1 MKKHLIA
8 AGLVAAFA
16 APAMAQNVAISG
28 TIDTAVAFSD
38 SDTADSTNKLVN
50 SKVASENIKLSGSED
65 LGGGLT
71 AFFRMEQSIGVA
83 DGTQNASFN
92 RGSEVGL
99 SGSFGSVKVGK
110 FDITGAEGVDGVGQ
124 FGNISLFSND
134 IGSDVAHSVQYQL
147 PKMAGFTVQLGH
159 SMGDGNGSGDINSLS
174 ATGNVGPAELRLGY
188 TAQDLA
194 AGENTQTAVGVK
206 FAAGPI
212 TVGIA
217 YSDVDNATAADTKQT
232 ILSASMP
239 LGNGLTAMAMI
250 GNYSAAGSADADD
263 FGLGVMKAL
272 SKRTSVQVARATWKK
287 TGAASDSITR
297 VRLLHSF

>member
-8 AGLVAAFA
+8 AGLAAAFA
-16 APAMAQNVAISG
+16 VPAMAQNVSISG
-28 TIDTAVAFSD
+28 VIDTAVAISD
-38 SDTADSTNKLVN
+38 SDTADSTNKLVS
-50 SKVASENIKLSGSED
+50 SKIASENIKISGSED
-65 LGGGLT
+65 LGGGMK
-71 AFFRMEQSIGVA
+71 AFFRFEQTVTPM
-83 DGTQNASFN
+83 DGTQNAGFN

-110 FDITGAEGVDGVGQ
+110 FDLTGAEGVDGVGQ

-134 IGSDVAHSVQYQL
+134 IGSDVSHSVQYEL
-147 PKMAGFTVQLGH
+147 PKMGGFTVQLGH
-159 SMGDGNGSGDINSLS
+159 SMGDGNGSGDINSVS

-194 AGENTQTAVGVK
+194 AGENSQTAVGVK
-206 FAAGPI
+206 FAAGPV

-239 LGNGLTAMAMI
+239 IGSGLTAMAMV
-250 GNYSAAGSADADD
+250 GNYSTTGSADADE
-263 FGLGVMKAL
+263 FGIGVMKAL
-272 SKRTSVQVARATWKK
+272 SKRTSIY
-287 TGAASDSITR
+287 AAYNSNTTAADVETKDMLIG
-297 VRLLHSF
+297 VIHKF

>member
-16 APAMAQNVAISG
+16 APAMAQNVSISG

-50 SKVASENIKLSGSED
+50 SKIASENIKLSGSED
-65 LGGGLT
+65 LGGGLK

-147 PKMAGFTVQLGH
+147 PKMGGFTVQLGH
-159 SMGDGNGSGDINSLS
+159 SMGDGNGSGDINSVS
-174 ATGNVGPAELRLGY
+174 ANGKVGPAELRLGY

-206 FAAGPI
+206 FAAGPV

-250 GNYSAAGSADADD
+250 GNYSAAGSADADE

-272 SKRTSVQVARATWKK
+272 SKRTSVY
-287 TGAASDSITR
+287 AAYNSNTNAADVETKDMLIG
-297 VRLLHSF
+297 VIHKF